1 VLAAVDCEA
10 RAGCAHD
17 CQARFNDER
26 TRWILRDLEQSF
38 TAGQAQQPLLCA
50 EAIAQFG
57 VRTDADEAAVVERH
71 AAPLARLRLDRRLPP
86 HATRHRSGDE
96 HESDRDSN
104 AQRTHVPAAARSSR
118 LLRLLA
124 RRQRDDVRHVVLVR
138 EEQLLLHRVQ
148 DGVEQEGV

>member
-1 VLAAVDCEA
+1 QRRIDDELDAIASVEFLSSGRDGVVLEYEAAIRPCELARSIDMSSDRRPRAGNFQLLRCSERDSARTSLAVADQHRAFLDRHDHVVLAAVDCEA

-57 VRTDADEAAVVERH
+57 VRTDA
-71 AAPLARLRLDRRLPP
+71 
-86 HATRHRSGDE
+86 
-96 HESDRDSN
+96 
-104 AQRTHVPAAARSSR
+104 
-118 LLRLLA
+118 
-124 RRQRDDVRHVVLVR
+124 
-138 EEQLLLHRVQ
+138 
-148 DGVEQEGV
+148 